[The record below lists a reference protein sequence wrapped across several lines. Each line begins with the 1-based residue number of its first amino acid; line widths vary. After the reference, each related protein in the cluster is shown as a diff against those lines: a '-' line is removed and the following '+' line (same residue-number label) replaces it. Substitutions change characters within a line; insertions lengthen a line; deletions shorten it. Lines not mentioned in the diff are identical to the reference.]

1 VARAAWQAQAQTLEV
16 RRLVFVDECSTNTSM
31 TRRYS
36 RAPGG
41 ARAVGR
47 VPRNYGPNLSLIA
60 SLRLAGA
67 GPAMTLPGAVDGEAF
82 VTYVREV
89 LVPTLTAGDLVVL
102 DNLSV
107 HKDERVEPLIAGT
120 GATLLFLPAY
130 SPDYTPMELAF
141 SKLKAWLRAAAER
154 THAELE
160 AAIGQALAAVTAQDA
175 QGWFR
180 HCGYP
185 VPGQP

>member
-1 VARAAWQAQAQTLEV
+1 V

-31 TRRYS
+31 TRRYG

-60 SLRLAGA
+60 SLGLDGA

-82 VTYVREV
+82 VAYVQEV
-89 LVPTLTAGDLVVL
+89 LVPTLRRGDLVVM

-107 HKDERVEPLIAGT
+107 HKDERVAPLIAGA
-120 GATLLFLPAY
+120 GGTLLFLPAY

-141 SKLKAWLRAAAER
+141 SKVKTWLRAAAER
-154 THAELE
+154 TQAGLE

-175 QGWFR
+175 EGWFR
-180 HCGYP
+180 HCGYS